1 MEESNA
7 STIEQLLSII
17 DMLDTE
23 LLNRKTTIE
32 QLQTKCDEFETLS
45 NSLTKQVYEQNMAI
59 EQAIAIKVNPH
70 EVQKLRADA
79 LRQTLENASLRR
91 ELNEMIRKEQTSDF
105 VEPITIKEEPDTRL
119 IEFEEYKAGIVA
131 EMTKT
136 REAFQHEL
144 EYTQERCDEA
154 IHQKNEQIQRKI
166 YEIEEMNTAID
177 LHQQKSK
184 VDADRLKRL
193 EKLVSEMT
201 MQLVIQKEESEFCC
215 SSKIELKQ
223 QKLKSSIV
231 QRELTIEKTRFDEL
245 ELAYE
250 AVVKQNYALNH
261 SLALMKDEMET
272 LRMETLRMEAT

>member
-136 REAFQHEL
+136 R
-144 EYTQERCDEA
+144 
-154 IHQKNEQIQRKI
+154 
-166 YEIEEMNTAID
+166 
-177 LHQQKSK
+177 
-184 VDADRLKRL
+184 
-193 EKLVSEMT
+193 
-201 MQLVIQKEESEFCC
+201 
-215 SSKIELKQ
+215 
-223 QKLKSSIV
+223 
-231 QRELTIEKTRFDEL
+231 
-245 ELAYE
+245 
-250 AVVKQNYALNH
+250 
-261 SLALMKDEMET
+261 
-272 LRMETLRMEAT
+272 